1 MIPRVYFPRTL
12 EPGENLELPADQSRY
27 LRNVLRL
34 RAGDAVTLFDGR
46 GFEYSAVLTEPG
58 GRRAQLRVSAK
69 KRIIEEAVP
78 RITLAQALPKGAKFD
93 WIVQKATELGVA
105 RILPF
110 TSARSIPKIPE
121 NRGEQKLGRW
131 RKIAAEAAEQCGRSD
146 VPDVPG
152 ILSFEAVMG
161 QALPGRLNIIFW
173 EAESERSLRE
183 ILGGNSIGIEDV
195 FAVVGPE
202 GGFTPQEIDRAR
214 AAGFVTASLG
224 SRVLRVET
232 AALAVLAI
240 LQFALGGSYQLNGT
254 KSKG

>member
-1 MIPRVYFPRTL
+1 
-12 EPGENLELPADQSRY
+12 
-27 LRNVLRL
+27 
-34 RAGDAVTLFDGR
+34 
-46 GFEYSAVLTEPG
+46 
-58 GRRAQLRVSAK
+58 
-69 KRIIEEAVP
+69 
-78 RITLAQALPKGAKFD
+78 
-93 WIVQKATELGVA
+93 
-105 RILPF
+105 
-110 TSARSIPKIPE
+110 
-121 NRGEQKLGRW
+121 
-131 RKIAAEAAEQCGRSD
+131 
-146 VPDVPG
+146 
-152 ILSFEAVMG
+152 MG

-254 KSKG
+254 TSKG

>member
-1 MIPRVYFPRTL
+1 M
-12 EPGENLELPADQSRY
+12 
-27 LRNVLRL
+27 RL
-34 RAGDAVTLFDGR
+34 KAGDAVTLFDGR
-46 GFEYSAVLTEPG
+46 GFEYGAVITEPG
-58 GRRAQLRVSAK
+58 GRRAHLIINTK
-69 KRIIEEAVP
+69 NRIAEEALP
-78 RITLAQALPKGAKFD
+78 KITLAQALPKGAKFD
-93 WIVQKATELGVA
+93 WIIQKATELGVA

-121 NRGEQKLGRW
+121 SKGEQKLGRW

-152 ILSFEAVMG
+152 ILSFEAVMD
-161 QALPGRLNIIFW
+161 QAVPGSLKIIFW

-183 ILGGNSIGIEDV
+183 ILEGNTGDIEDV

-214 AAGFVTASLG
+214 AAGFVAASLG

-240 LQFALGGSYQLNGT
+240 LQFELGGF
-254 KSKG
+254 SKMNRTESKR